1 MDQCKNLFSLPKEIE
16 EQSKAHLKAVSD
28 YISWNHNNVEDFF
41 AKQLSISKAEIQRKR
56 YFLSR
61 VIDVLKLIGKLGLPY
76 RGTRGHEVAHTLD
89 DQTMACCWNWCS
101 FSQNMII
108 SPRIMSKRVLGKV
121 KTRMKN
127 GRKKEKE
134 DLGEVRSFLDRNS
147 YYFILLKLELFI
159 FNFFYQILS
168 KPIDV

>member
-1 MDQCKNLFSLPKEIE
+1 
-16 EQSKAHLKAVSD
+16 
-28 YISWNHNNVEDFF
+28 
-41 AKQLSISKAEIQRKR
+41 
-56 YFLSR
+56 
-61 VIDVLKLIGKLGLPY
+61 
-76 RGTRGHEVAHTLD
+76 
-89 DQTMACCWNWCS
+89 
-101 FSQNMII
+101 MII